1 MDFHPNSLM
10 KNLLRRNYA
19 FYDCLSIKKSRYLKK
34 ITGFMCI

>member
-19 FYDCLSIKKSRYLKK
+19 FYDYLSIKNPA
-34 ITGFMCI
+34 I